1 MYGANQISLMNEDDL
16 KSELDVHH
24 WMTTPHVLM
33 FNHQSLKEV
42 MEAMKRRN
50 EELIFINEEHH
61 VVGVLQHDRIF
72 ELLLQGYRL
81 DQPFDPSWIEV
92 AKTVSTKDTI
102 LAIDFKGVV
111 IPVIDQEQKIVGALK
126 PSELLKAQDFLIRS
140 IQHNVNMIDVV
151 LDNAYEGV
159 TVVDQNGFIVK
170 MNKAYRRF
178 IGVTDDVVG
187 RHVTDVIDNT
197 QLHFT
202 AKAGVPER
210 GKVQVISGQKMIVH
224 RIPIWQNNELIGAIG
239 MLIFEGVSELYRIL
253 ENATASSKRLELN
266 MKPEQELTQV
276 KDQSC
281 VTFNQI
287 LGISEEIYAC
297 KRLSKKAA
305 RTNATV
311 LITGES
317 GTGKEVFAKTIHLAS
332 KKANGPFIAINC
344 AAIPEHLLEA
354 ELFGYEEGAFTGAK
368 RGGSKGKFER
378 AHNGTIFLDEIGDMP
393 KHMQTKMLRVLEERE
408 VVKVGGNR
416 SIPISVRIIAATNQ
430 DLLEQVKNGEFRED
444 LYYRLNVIHLP
455 VPPLRERREDIPVL
469 FSHYLKKFTEEYHM
483 EEKKMD
489 QKVMEL
495 IRSYAWPGNIRQLV
509 NLAEQLI
516 TLVEGEL
523 ISVEHLPPLI
533 RDQPVQAKEG
543 HTLRSDRSE
552 YEKEMI
558 ERTLLEVSGNK
569 TKAANRLGIHRTT
582 LYKKMKQYRL
592 NV

>member
-1 MYGANQISLMNEDDL
+1 MPSFFTKERRHNKMYGANQISLMNEDDL
-16 KSELDVHH
+16 KSELVVHH
-24 WMTTPHVLM
+24 WMTTPHVLV
-33 FNHQSLKEV
+33 FNHQSIEEV

-50 EELIFINEEHH
+50 EELIFINEQHH
-61 VVGVLQHDRIF
+61 VLGVVQHDRIF

-81 DQPFDPSWIEV
+81 DHPLDPSWIEE

-126 PSELLKAQDFLIRS
+126 PPELLKAKDFLIRS

-202 AKAGVPER
+202 AKAGIPER

-266 MKPEQELTQV
+266 MKPEQELTLV
-276 KDQSC
+276 EDQSC

-317 GTGKEVFAKTIHLAS
+317 GTGKEVFAKAIHLTS
-332 KKANGPFIAINC
+332 KKANGPFIAINYLGTKK
-344 AAIPEHLLEA
+344 ERLQ
-354 ELFGYEEGAFTGAK
+354 ELKEEEVKGSL
-368 RGGSKGKFER
+368 RGLIMER
-378 AHNGTIFLDEIGDMP
+378 SF
-393 KHMQTKMLRVLEERE
+393 
-408 VVKVGGNR
+408 
-416 SIPISVRIIAATNQ
+416 
-430 DLLEQVKNGEFRED
+430 
-444 LYYRLNVIHLP
+444 
-455 VPPLRERREDIPVL
+455 
-469 FSHYLKKFTEEYHM
+469 
-483 EEKKMD
+483 
-489 QKVMEL
+489 
-495 IRSYAWPGNIRQLV
+495 
-509 NLAEQLI
+509 
-516 TLVEGEL
+516 
-523 ISVEHLPPLI
+523 
-533 RDQPVQAKEG
+533 
-543 HTLRSDRSE
+543 
-552 YEKEMI
+552 
-558 ERTLLEVSGNK
+558 
-569 TKAANRLGIHRTT
+569 
-582 LYKKMKQYRL
+582 
-592 NV
+592 

>member
-1 MYGANQISLMNEDDL
+1 MNEDDL
-16 KSELDVHH
+16 KSELVVHH
-24 WMTTPHVLM
+24 WMTTPHVLV

-42 MEAMKRRN
+42 MEAMKRTN

-61 VVGVLQHDRIF
+61 VLGVVQHDRIF

-81 DQPFDPSWIEV
+81 DQPFDPFWIEE

-102 LAIDFKGVV
+102 SAIDFKGVV

-126 PSELLKAQDFLIRS
+126 PPELLKAQDFLIRS

-266 MKPEQELTQV
+266 LKPEQELTQV
-276 KDQSC
+276 EDQSC

-317 GTGKEVFAKTIHLAS
+317 GTGKEVFAKAIHLAS

-393 KHMQTKMLRVLEERE
+393 KHMQTKILRVLEERE

-469 FSHYLKKFTEEYHM
+469 FSHYLKKFTEDYYM

-516 TLVEGEL
+516 TIVEGEL

-533 RDQPVQAKEG
+533 RDQSVEAKKG